1 MTRTEA
7 IAIINARIEVDRIG
21 ILDGGKPVSDFDK
34 FVFEQDEALEL
45 ALKMM
50 QDPVESLT
58 PEELTK
64 AYKRKEHLWDVEDIE
79 NELELSEDEYI
90 EKFGIDESPVT
101 QDEKEEMAH
110 RLRKMLDRDADAAWS
125 YCRKAAVI
133 EVLRER
139 EETHET

>member
-21 ILDGGKPVSDFDK
+21 ILDGGKLVRDFDK

-50 QDPVESLT
+50 QDPVENLT

-64 AYKRKEHLWDVEDIE
+64 AYKKKQHLWDVEDIE
-79 NELELSEDEYI
+79 NELELSEEEYI
-90 EKFGIDESPVT
+90 EKFSIDESPVT
-101 QDEKEEMAH
+101 QEEKEEMAH

-125 YCRKAAVI
+125 YCRKAAVA
-133 EVLRER
+133 EVLMER
-139 EETHET
+139 EGEHET

>member
-7 IAIINARIEVDRIG
+7 ITIINARIEVDRIG

-34 FVFEQDEALEL
+34 FIFEQDEALEL

-50 QDPVESLT
+50 QNPVESLT

-64 AYKRKEHLWDVEDIE
+64 AYKKKEHLWDVEDIE
-79 NELELSEDEYI
+79 NELGLSEEEYI
-90 EKFGIDESPVT
+90 EKFGIDERPVT
-101 QDEKEEMAH
+101 QEEKEDMAY

-125 YCRKAAVI
+125 FCRKTAVT
-133 EVLRER
+133 EVLMER
-139 EETHET
+139 EEAHEA

>member
-1 MTRTEA
+1 M
-7 IAIINARIEVDRIG
+7 
-21 ILDGGKPVSDFDK
+21 
-34 FVFEQDEALEL
+34 
-45 ALKMM
+45 
-50 QDPVESLT
+50 
-58 PEELTK
+58 
-64 AYKRKEHLWDVEDIE
+64 EDIE

>member
-21 ILDGGKPVSDFDK
+21 ILDGGKPMSDFDK
-34 FVFEQDEALEL
+34 FIFEQDEALEL

-50 QDPVESLT
+50 QNPVESLT

-64 AYKRKEHLWDVEDIE
+64 AYKKKQHLWDVEDIE
-79 NELELSEDEYI
+79 NELELLEEKYI
-90 EKFGIDESPVT
+90 EEFGIDESPVT
-101 QDEKEEMAH
+101 QAEKEEMAY

-125 YCRKAAVI
+125 YCRKAAVT
-133 EVLRER
+133 EVLMER
-139 EETHET
+139 EEAHEA

>member
-7 IAIINARIEVDRIG
+7 ITIINARIEVDRIG

-34 FVFEQDEALEL
+34 FIFEQDEALEL

-50 QDPVESLT
+50 QNPVESLT

-64 AYKRKEHLWDVEDIE
+64 AYKKKEHLWDVEDIE
-79 NELELSEDEYI
+79 NELGLSEEEYI
-90 EKFGIDESPVT
+90 EKFGINERPVT
-101 QDEKEEMAH
+101 QEEKEDMAY

-125 YCRKAAVI
+125 FCRKTAVT
-133 EVLRER
+133 EVLMER
-139 EETHET
+139 EEAHEA